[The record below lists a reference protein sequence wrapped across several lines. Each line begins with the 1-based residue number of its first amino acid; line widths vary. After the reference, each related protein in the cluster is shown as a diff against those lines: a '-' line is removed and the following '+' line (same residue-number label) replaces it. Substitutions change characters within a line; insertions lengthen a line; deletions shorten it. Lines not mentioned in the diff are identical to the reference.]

1 MVSSIS
7 LLSVLV
13 VLEIAG
19 AAVWTF
25 NLPARHYVFWS
36 MGLTVVAAAI
46 FLLCGILMI
55 PDIRKFDYD
64 YIQLKK
70 QLRKEKKK
78 KRKQLM
84 QNKH

>member
-1 MVSSIS
+1 
-7 LLSVLV
+7 
-13 VLEIAG
+13 
-19 AAVWTF
+19 
-25 NLPARHYVFWS
+25 

-64 YIQLKK
+64 YIQQKK

-84 QNKH
+84 QNKHW